1 MKDMKSFFMEPKHDN
16 FAVDSFLGLGMENM
30 GLISSKMEEFSL
42 GLDFSFL
49 PDDYGNSVNAWM
61 LSNIVN
67 ECIVWLV
74 HDGAVFHFIFKVV

>member
-1 MKDMKSFFMEPKHDN
+1 MEPKHDN

-49 PDDYGNSVNAWM
+49 PDDYGNSVNA
-61 LSNIVN
+61 
-67 ECIVWLV
+67 
-74 HDGAVFHFIFKVV
+74 